1 MFCISQVENKLLM
14 KLLKKG
20 KWFGIIEFE
29 IDPQNISN
37 DLREGTETYIP
48 IVWNGPFDVYQV
60 SQNVFVDHLKSSS

>member
-1 MFCISQVENKLLM
+1 MENKLLL

-29 IDPQNISN
+29 IDPQNTSN
-37 DLREGTETYIP
+37 DLTEGTETYIP